1 MLAVNIFANDIML
14 INYYI
19 TIIIIF
25 AHDSEKTF
33 SWNLSN
39 IGKYK

>member
-25 AHDSEKTF
+25 AHDSEKIME
-33 SWNLSN
+33 SIQYWK
-39 IGKYK
+39 I